1 MGIGKM
7 KQKQKSNKKAKA
19 KRRAQQNTIAME
31 DDLPDVP
38 VDAQDAAAMAEGGGE
53 KALTGR
59 QKHQL
64 KVDAK
69 RRVREMLAYK
79 QNERVRFAKK
89 STDAEPRA
97 MRKALCAEIA
107 MLKEQIPQAM
117 HRSKVRRPASPPH
130 LRPPTCQ
137 PADLPT
143 SRPADLPS
151 SRPAHQHPP
160 THRRPQLPLSH
171 YRWRRRTKCRRT
183 PNRPPLSTWTG
194 HHGRVRRPQTK
205 TR

>member
-19 KRRAQQNTIAME
+19 KRRAQQNTTAMAVE
-31 DDLPDVP
+31 DVP
-38 VDAQDAAAMAEGGGE
+38 DAQDAAAVEADGE
-53 KALTGR
+53 KPLTGR
-59 QKHQL
+59 QKHQM

-107 MLKEQIPQAM
+107 MLKQNIPQAM
-117 HRSKVRRPASPPH
+117 HRSKVAEEDKVSANTKSAPVKYVERP
-130 LRPPTCQ
+130 
-137 PADLPT
+137 
-143 SRPADLPS
+143 SR
-151 SRPAHQHPP
+151 
-160 THRRPQLPLSH
+160 
-171 YRWRRRTKCRRT
+171 
-183 PNRPPLSTWTG
+183 TG
-194 HHGRVRRPQTK
+194 AAAAEDEMIEEY
-205 TR
+205 